1 MGARIKMH
9 YFVGVLL
16 LLTSPWVVLASP
28 AYYEPAYCDYGE
40 YEGGN
45 VDPQP
50 LAPNYFKG
58 PGASADPL
66 CDVYD
71 GLDDDAKWD
80 ISNLA
85 MEQGPGKRGTR
96 GLLLKKLA
104 KKLLAKFLL

>member
-1 MGARIKMH
+1 M
-9 YFVGVLL
+9 
-16 LLTSPWVVLASP
+16 LASP
-28 AYYEPAYCDYGE
+28 LYPMYGESWIGTAYPHYDYGE

-66 CDVYD
+66 YDVYD
-71 GLDDDAKWD
+71 AAKGAG
-80 ISNLA
+80 NYLA

-104 KKLLAKFLL
+104 KKLLAKFLLIG

>member
-1 MGARIKMH
+1 M
-9 YFVGVLL
+9 
-16 LLTSPWVVLASP
+16 LASP
-28 AYYEPAYCDYGE
+28 LYPMYGESWIGGPPDSAYYDYGE

-66 CDVYD
+66 YDVHD
-71 GLDDDAKWD
+71 GLDDDAKWAK
-80 ISNLA
+80 SNLA

-96 GLLLKKLA
+96 GLLLKKLLF
-104 KKLLAKFLL
+104 KLLIG

>member
-1 MGARIKMH
+1 M
-9 YFVGVLL
+9 
-16 LLTSPWVVLASP
+16 LASP
-28 AYYEPAYCDYGE
+28 LYPMYGESWIGTAYPHYDYGE

-66 CDVYD
+66 YDAYD
-71 GLDDDAKWD
+71 GLNDDDKWA

-104 KKLLAKFLL
+104 KKLLAKFLLIG